1 MTHTSLKE
9 NQGTVQIKNQNV
21 DVIDLP
27 GDNFFSF
34 LFLPAQYKAA
44 LPNIKCLNKC

>member
-27 GDNFFSF
+27 GNIFFFISISTCTIQGCT
-34 LFLPAQYKAA
+34 A
-44 LPNIKCLNKC
+44 